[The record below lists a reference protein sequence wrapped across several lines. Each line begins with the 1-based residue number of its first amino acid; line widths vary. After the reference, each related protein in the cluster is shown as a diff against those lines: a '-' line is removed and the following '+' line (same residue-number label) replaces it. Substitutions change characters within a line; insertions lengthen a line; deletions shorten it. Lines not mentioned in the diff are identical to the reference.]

1 MNYEQFNINVL
12 SDDPLFCT
20 SLATECNKFGFMLTF
35 FEEQDIGEDS
45 FNEKKQI
52 SVNIIDID
60 ILGTNP
66 YDIAKKL
73 RISSNSPVFG
83 VFQQFNKG
91 MQAKAKKAGYDLVF
105 TKAMMLKSIK
115 RVIIHISNEKKEV

>member
-1 MNYEQFNINVL
+1 
-12 SDDPLFCT
+12 
-20 SLATECNKFGFMLTF
+20 MLTF
-35 FEEQDIGEDS
+35 FEEKDIGEDS
-45 FNEKKQI
+45 LNEKKQI

-66 YDIAKKL
+66 FDIAKKL
-73 RISSNSPVFG
+73 RISSNSPIFG